1 MKLHEAIATGNPFKL
16 PEFDGY
22 VTEIYEARIRNS
34 DALRDDWEVDDRP
47 SSIRITD
54 AEGDYL
60 FVDKEPNGDIYMDT
74 DYGSDH
80 SFGVNLKEKDI
91 DTLLNFLYNNTET
104 GSKRIK

>member
-22 VTEIYEARIRNS
+22 ITEIYDARIRNS
-34 DALRDDWEVDDRP
+34 DALRDDWEVDNRP
-47 SSIRITD
+47 SSISITD
-54 AEGDYL
+54 VEGDYL
-60 FVDKEPNGDIYMDT
+60 FVNKELNGDIYMNTAYD
-74 DYGSDH
+74 DDH
-80 SFGVNLKEKDI
+80 SFGVNLQEKDI